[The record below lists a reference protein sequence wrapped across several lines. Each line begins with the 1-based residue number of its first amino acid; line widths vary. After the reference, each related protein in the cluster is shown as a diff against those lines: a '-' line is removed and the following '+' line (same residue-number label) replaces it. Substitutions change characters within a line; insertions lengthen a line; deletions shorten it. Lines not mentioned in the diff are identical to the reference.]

1 MPSKA
6 NCQRAGLLLAMKVV
20 MLICQTMKSL
30 ANANNCSSTLK
41 LSCTVTQSFLS
52 FLWLIYFF
60 HCLSLQ
66 RNYQFDFLRP
76 QHSLFNYFTK
86 LVEQYTK
93 VRTRVG
99 WVGIFF
105 CLAVITFTMTVYYVM
120 SIYYVMKS
128 CFPLCF
134 VKIVITIY
142 FYCTVMI
149 TSSNKCIIQYG

>member
-6 NCQRAGLLLAMKVV
+6 NCRRTGLLLAMKVV
-20 MLICQTMKSL
+20 ILICQTMKSV

-93 VRTRVG
+93 VRARVG
-99 WVGIFF
+99 WEGIFF
-105 CLAVITFTMTVYYVM
+105 CVAVIIFTVTVYYVM
-120 SIYYVMKS
+120 SIYYEIKINLV
-128 CFPLCF
+128 FHF
-134 VKIVITIY
+134 VL
-142 FYCTVMI
+142 
-149 TSSNKCIIQYG
+149 